1 MFAAHLIRGLVIPL
15 AAMALTVGCATVS
28 VYEPRLSSEA
38 PPDLRQSVLRQ
49 ASEAYCIETRRKG
62 LAVGQG
68 GLGSIAG
75 LLTGAD
81 ETGAVYSNLIIDS
94 LAGPTATLERV
105 RADAADV
112 TRGLQYL
119 DELAR
124 AVLVHSVPTGS
135 DVTEFEK
142 ALIHARQAREALS
155 DALATANLALK
166 TDYSIEGELEGLDRI
181 LTRARLTADELGSAL
196 EPVGAF
202 AQALG

>member
-1 MFAAHLIRGLVIPL
+1 MLAAHLIRKLAVPVAALAL
-15 AAMALTVGCATVS
+15 AAGCATVS
-28 VYEPRLSSEA
+28 VYEPRPSSEA
-38 PPDLRQSVLRQ
+38 PPDVRQSVLRQ
-49 ASEAYCIETRRKG
+49 ASEAYCRETRKKG

-68 GLGSIAG
+68 GFGSIAG

-81 ETGAVYSNLIIDS
+81 ETGAVYSDLILDANAS
-94 LAGPTATLERV
+94 PAATLERV
-105 RADAADV
+105 RADVGDV

-124 AVLVHSVPTGS
+124 AVLAQSVPSGS

-155 DALATANLALK
+155 DALATTNVKLK
-166 TDYSIEGELEGLDRI
+166 TDYSIEGELEDLDRT
-181 LTRARLTADELGSAL
+181 LTRARVTADDLASAL

-202 AQALG
+202 AQTLG